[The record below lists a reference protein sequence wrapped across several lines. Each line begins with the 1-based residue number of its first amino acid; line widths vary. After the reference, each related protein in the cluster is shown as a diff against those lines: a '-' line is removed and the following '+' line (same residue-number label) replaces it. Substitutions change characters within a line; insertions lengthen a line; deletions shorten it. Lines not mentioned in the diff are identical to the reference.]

1 MPVPPP
7 KDAKKVFEGFLAT
20 AYRWNQRMFD
30 GTERVFE
37 CYVRPD
43 TATVIPFLDRNTV
56 LLTKQDQPARQTF
69 WDFPGGRVDPG
80 ETLEQGAI
88 RELQEETGY
97 RARDMMIWKE
107 KTHTGLIRY
116 EQGLFLAKRLIH
128 EPMPNVEED
137 GERIELVPTKWNELV
152 QRCLHGDLRQPDV
165 MLAVVAMEYDPEAK
179 ARLEAFLSDLP

>member
-7 KDAKKVFEGFLAT
+7 PEAKKVFDGFLAT
-20 AYRWNQRMFD
+20 AYQWNQKMFD
-30 GTERVFE
+30 GSERVFE

-56 LLTKQDQPARQTF
+56 LLTQQDQPARHTF

-88 RELQEETGY
+88 RELHEETGY
-97 RARDMMIWKE
+97 RPGTLVAWYE
-107 KTHTGLIRY
+107 KRHTGLIRY
-116 EQGLFLAKRLIH
+116 EQGLFLAKHLVH

-137 GERIELVPTKWNELV
+137 GEKIRLVPTTWDDLV
-152 QRCLHGDLRQPDV
+152 QRCLRMELRQEAV
-165 MLAVVAMEYDPEAK
+165 MLAVLAMHHDPEQH
-179 ARLEAFLSDLP
+179 ARLEAFRSDLP

>member
-7 KDAKKVFEGFLAT
+7 SHAKKVFEGALAS
-20 AYRWNQRMFD
+20 AYQWNQRMFD
-30 GTERVFE
+30 GSERMFE

-80 ETLEQGAI
+80 ETLEQGAR
-88 RELQEETGY
+88 RELHEETGY
-97 RARDMMIWKE
+97 RPGTLLSWYE
-107 KTHTGLIRY
+107 KRHTGLIRF
-116 EQGLFLAKRLIH
+116 EQGLFLAKHLVH

-137 GERIELVPTKWNELV
+137 GERIELVPTKWDELL
-152 QRCLHGDLRQPDV
+152 QRCLRMELRQEAI
-165 MLAVVAMEYDPEAK
+165 MLAVLVMHYDPEQK
-179 ARLEAFLSDLP
+179 ARLDAFLSDLP